1 MKNAFL
7 TLFFLCS
14 LSGWGQC
21 LTGTLS
27 VSGAGC
33 GCLSNCDLSS
43 YGGPDCDTG
52 ATGNCTAGQT
62 SMSFAISLPGN
73 CEVSVEAR
81 MSTRPGCS
89 ASGAD
94 GGDQLRV
101 NGSTPHDWQTGA
113 GNSTLFDVNS
123 QVGGTITVEGSAN
136 RADEIITY
144 EVFYVSGTCP
154 FCILLPVELVTFD
167 AVLNENTLGLFWETA
182 SELNNHGFMVQKSND
197 LSVWEDVH
205 FVEGNGTTSSWNN
218 YSSSF
223 DLQGG
228 LWYVRLK
235 QIDTNGE
242 SSFSPVLAVEV
253 STTDGIALSTDG
265 VNAIVR
271 NSNMLE
277 EKFVVEVY
285 TSGGQLTSREEM
297 FLGPGASQ
305 LIQLHSGMNVVR
317 VYTDQ
322 HRKVERFFI
331 K

>member
-1 MKNAFL
+1 M
-7 TLFFLCS
+7 
-14 LSGWGQC
+14 GQC
-21 LTGTLS
+21 LSGTLS
-27 VSGAGC
+27 VTGAGC
-33 GCLSNCDLSS
+33 GCLSNCDLTN
-43 YGGPDCDTG
+43 YGGPDCDSG
-52 ATGNCTAGQT
+52 LTGNCNAGQT
-62 SMSFAISLPGN
+62 NMSLDITLPGN

-94 GGDQLRV
+94 GGDKLRV
-101 NGSTPHDWQTGA
+101 NGSTPHAWQTGS
-113 GNSTLFDVNS
+113 GNSTLFDVNA
-123 QVGGTITVEGSAN
+123 QTGGVITVEGSAN

-167 AVLNENTLGLFWETA
+167 AILDQNTLGLFWETA
-182 SELNNHGFMVQKSND
+182 SELNNQGFIVQKSSD
-197 LSVWEDVH
+197 LSVWEDIR
-205 FVEGNGTTSSWNN
+205 FVEGNGTTNSWSS

-228 LWYVRLK
+228 VWYVRLK

-253 STTDGIALSTDG
+253 SVTDGIALSTDG
-265 VNAIVR
+265 MNAIVR
-271 NSNMLE
+271 NSNTFE
-277 EKFVVEVY
+277 ERFVVEVY
-285 TSGGQLTSREEM
+285 ASSGQLTSREEM
-297 FLGPGASQ
+297 LLGPGTSQ
-305 LIQLHSGMNVVR
+305 LVQLHSGMNVVR